1 MKQTLIL
8 ATALL
13 LSFTT
18 IDSPVVDRLGVKGP
32 LTFDKINFNL
42 AWTAKPNEKYY
53 IQEYLPEGET
63 VEAFHQMLTLHLF
76 DTEVPVEDAVKLKV
90 KELTQRKQTDPICNY
105 IITESPD
112 KKEFM
117 VDFLLGASKND
128 QMTIVEFN
136 VYRYRQIELGA
147 GRKALLIFAY
157 AKRAYEDEIT
167 PFLSGLGDSRV
178 KYLNQMIETEMP
190 SVRIEGN

>member
-1 MKQTLIL
+1 MKQTIIL
-8 ATALL
+8 ATTLL
-13 LSFTT
+13 LSFTGIET
-18 IDSPVVDRLGVKGP
+18 PVERLGVKGP

-53 IQEYLPEGET
+53 IQEYLPMGET

-76 DTEVPVEDAVKLKV
+76 DTEVPVEDAVKVKV

-136 VYRYRQIELGA
+136 IYRYRQIELGP

-157 AKRAYEDEIT
+157 SKRAYEDEIT
-167 PFLSGLGDSRV
+167 QFLNGLGDSRM

-190 SVRIEGN
+190 AVRIEGN

>member
-1 MKQTLIL
+1 MKLTLLL
-8 ATALL
+8 AVALL
-13 LSFTT
+13 LSFTG
-18 IDSPVVDRLGVKGP
+18 IESPVDRLGVKGP
-32 LTFDKINFNL
+32 LTFDKTHFKL

-53 IQEYLPEGET
+53 IQEYLPDGET

-76 DTEVPVEDAVKLKV
+76 DTEVPVEDAVKVKV

-105 IITESPD
+105 SITESPD
-112 KKEFM
+112 QKEFI
-117 VDFLLGASKND
+117 VDFLLGASKGD

-136 VYRYRQIELGA
+136 IYRYRQIDSGA

-157 AKRAYEDEIT
+157 SNRAYEDEIT
-167 PFLSGLGDSRV
+167 PFLSALGDRRM
-178 KYLNQMIETEMP
+178 KFLNQVIEAEMP